1 MDISVCYIMNLPGSG
16 KSFSAKELIVFLA
29 LSTDDYIQYKYKDSD
44 DWNNLVKLETLVEI
58 QNDGTNIKW
67 RYKGDTT
74 WNTLTSLADLKG
86 EKGLDGSEIELV
98 NDGTYIKWKYKG
110 KEGNYTNLIDVATL
124 KGQDGLAWINLG
136 TVDVS
141 PYCMTYNEGTAT
153 EYEKCG
159 YDEYLKLH
167 FSDAEEGNYTFTD
180 NDDYFMWHVKV
191 ENAENVNQKYV
202 LIEYWSTE
210 DSIPN
215 YIQSWYDIEKDKW
228 NFKDLR
234 FASWDNLNYYVN
246 NLKEQINSVKN
257 DLDTKYNELKTENE
271 ELKARLKKV
280 EWQDLGDVDTDSYC
294 IDDECGEEIFL
305 KYNFLDKEEG
315 NYKYKDSYGVIW
327 HVKTEI
333 TNDSFSKRILIQ
345 YFNDEAFPF
354 YLNGY
359 YDKNTNEWNFKRML
373 FATEET
379 YEIALKRIDECE
391 DRIKALEDYIDE
403 LKKQNP

>member
-110 KEGNYTNLIDVATL
+110 KEGNYT
-124 KGQDGLAWINLG
+124 
-136 TVDVS
+136 
-141 PYCMTYNEGTAT
+141 
-153 EYEKCG
+153 
-159 YDEYLKLH
+159 
-167 FSDAEEGNYTFTD
+167 FTD

-210 DSIPN
+210 DSIPY